1 MDDQPLASSGKIL
14 VQAGTLCRPTGWQ
27 QKPVTWQDA
36 QGSSHEGFEVVS
48 YGKPPWRV
56 VANDL
61 TVTVANAG
69 VTGAFVLDMSGM
81 PRGQV
86 PLAREGG
93 AVTFR
98 MPRDAKYVI
107 LQAE

>member
-1 MDDQPLASSGKIL
+1 
-14 VQAGTLCRPTGWQ
+14 
-27 QKPVTWQDA
+27 
-36 QGSSHEGFEVVS
+36 
-48 YGKPPWRV
+48 V